1 MRVVRRGMGLVSSF
15 LLSYGPQV
23 IKRRVWDKRFSTGQW
38 NFIDHTVGDCV
49 YPVLERYAR
58 SGSILDLGCGPGN
71 TANELAADVYHS
83 YVGVD
88 ISEEALAKAAART
101 EASARKE
108 KNRFVCGDFLA
119 YVPTEQFDII
129 LFRESMYHVPLGRVK
144 TTLDRYSPCLKE
156 GGVFIVRLFAASREN
171 DKSKSRPTAML
182 GILESEFN
190 VVEKLQSAEPGRP
203 TVVVLRPKSAAA
215 KDLKP
220 DGLGSREAPPALSHR

>member
-1 MRVVRRGMGLVSSF
+1 MRVVRRGMDLVSSF

-38 NFIDHTVGDCV
+38 NFIDHTVGDFV

-58 SGSILDLGCGPGN
+58 NGRILDLGCGPGN
-71 TANELAADVYHS
+71 TATELAADAYHS

-119 YVPTEQFDII
+119 YVPT
-129 LFRESMYHVPLGRVK
+129 P
-144 TTLDRYSPCLKE
+144 
-156 GGVFIVRLFAASREN
+156 
-171 DKSKSRPTAML
+171 
-182 GILESEFN
+182 
-190 VVEKLQSAEPGRP
+190 
-203 TVVVLRPKSAAA
+203 
-215 KDLKP
+215 
-220 DGLGSREAPPALSHR
+220 